1 MSRFPL
7 RLLSLAA
14 LALPA
19 AAYAEPAPATQCGA
33 PQAPTGA
40 LAPWTTPEPL
50 KAASEAARL
59 PEATL
64 TAGQAARLTLP
75 RTPEVRYPLRP
86 EKPGG
91 SVSYGGL
98 VGLTITEPGTFR
110 VALDSAAW
118 IDMVKDG
125 EAVASIRH
133 GHGPDCTGIRKMV
146 DFPLQPGSYTLQIAA
161 NGAPELRLLVAR
173 LP

>member
-1 MSRFPL
+1 M
-7 RLLSLAA
+7 
-14 LALPA
+14 
-19 AAYAEPAPATQCGA
+19 
-33 PQAPTGA
+33 
-40 LAPWTTPEPL
+40 
-50 KAASEAARL
+50 

-64 TAGQAARLTLP
+64 AAGQAAHLTLL

-125 EAVASIRH
+125 KAIASTRH
-133 GHGPDCTGIRKMV
+133 GHGPACTGIRKMV

-161 NGAPELRLLVAR
+161 NGAPELQLLVAR